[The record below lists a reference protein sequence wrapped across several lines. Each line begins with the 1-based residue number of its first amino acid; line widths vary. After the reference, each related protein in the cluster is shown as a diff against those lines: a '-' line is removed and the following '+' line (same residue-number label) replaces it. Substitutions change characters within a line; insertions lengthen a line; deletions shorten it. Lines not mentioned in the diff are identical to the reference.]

1 MGKTVVS
8 LPGDTVDVRLDGGGG
23 ERAYIQQA
31 VAERRNIM
39 VAGST
44 ASGKTMLCNA
54 IIQEIAQ
61 QFPDQRLLI
70 LEDTPELQC
79 IY

>member
-1 MGKTVVS
+1 MGKTVIS
-8 LPGDTVDVRLDGGGG
+8 LPGDTVDVRLDGRGG

-31 VAERRNIM
+31 VAERRNIT

-54 IIQEIAQ
+54 IIQEITQ
-61 QFPDQRLLI
+61 QFPDQLLLI
-70 LEDTPELQC
+70 LEDTPKLQC